1 MATGNICLLAG
12 HFLIALQT
20 GTDTHQG
27 TLWRCYPQFWE
38 RHQMAELLSKLG
50 VEELHCEV
58 TSLQPQREAW
68 SQWISIAQITWVPEG
83 YKLAWAL
90 REKDIISLEKYSK
103 RLPSETEESPSLC
116 PKNRKKRPESPRW
129 VELRLPIRSLTI
141 HNLKW

>member
-1 MATGNICLLAG
+1 MATGNICLLVG

-50 VEELHCEV
+50 VEELYSEV

-68 SQWISIAQITWVPEG
+68 SQWFSIAQITWVLKG
-83 YKLAWAL
+83 YKLARTL

-103 RLPSETEESPSLC
+103 RLPSATKENPSLRT
-116 PKNRKKRPESPRW
+116 KNRKKRAEFPRW
-129 VELRLPIRSLTI
+129 VELRLPIHSLTI
-141 HNLKW
+141 HNQIW